1 MSLALL
7 LLKVWLMSSP
17 YLSQLLTLTNTKLN
31 STQHFSSFRGHPCS
45 LAHASGSGKDLYFLL
60 LSDYDMGRHSSS
72 LDFSLP
78 REIVMGQASAALRGH
93 FQASTFLK
101 TLVPRHDRFACLPLD
116 SFSLRV
122 WITPCTAQKW
132 HSKDRKKK
140 ISIYK
145 HNCTHCIKKIPSLY
159 VQTLQDQCRR

>member
-1 MSLALL
+1 
-7 LLKVWLMSSP
+7 MSSP

-140 ISIYK
+140 NQYLQTQLHTLHKKNPITV
-145 HNCTHCIKKIPSLY
+145 CTNIAGS
-159 VQTLQDQCRR
+159 VQEVIFKNSPFYI